1 MKTTTAESI
10 GIAEAVGTLPMS
22 DWLDE
27 HVQFIVGDQNFQPI
41 KDLSWQCL
49 WKWAAENN
57 GKKRKPSLDKPSTN
71 KLLCLNVYWR

>member
-27 HVQFIVGDQNFQPI
+27 HVQFIVGD
-41 KDLSWQCL
+41 
-49 WKWAAENN
+49 
-57 GKKRKPSLDKPSTN
+57 
-71 KLLCLNVYWR
+71 